1 MNTSS
6 SPVYL
11 DYSANTPADPAV
23 LQRFCETEL
32 AFPGN
37 ANSAHTA
44 GRAARARMDALTA
57 SIAALLDVQPEEII
71 YTSGASEANN
81 TAIFGLARANRH
93 VGRHIIST
101 PLEHPSVSGCL
112 TALQE
117 QGYEIDLLDIGRDG
131 KLDLTQ
137 LQALLRPD
145 TALVCIT
152 AVDSELGTIQ
162 PVRGVSDLLHHFPS
176 CRLHVDATQA
186 IGKIPFDFSCADTAS
201 FAPHK
206 FYGLCGSGIL
216 YKRSGIVLEP
226 LIRGGASTTL
236 YRAGTPALGLAA
248 AAELALQLA
257 YDQFD
262 ARLQAVRAHN
272 QALRQFFSTFPK
284 VTVNSPP
291 DAVPHILNLSVDGVR
306 GADMQRALDEKAV
319 CVSVKSACSVA
330 NTPSRAV
337 FAVSRS
343 RKTALCSFRVSL
355 SHLTTQEDLSAFME
369 RFTQCYQELTQ

>member
-152 AVDSELGTIQ
+152 AVDSELGTVQ
-162 PVRGVSDLLHHFPS
+162 PVQAVSEILQRFPA

-206 FYGLCGSGIL
+206 FYGLC
-216 YKRSGIVLEP
+216 
-226 LIRGGASTTL
+226 
-236 YRAGTPALGLAA
+236 
-248 AAELALQLA
+248 
-257 YDQFD
+257 
-262 ARLQAVRAHN
+262 
-272 QALRQFFSTFPK
+272 
-284 VTVNSPP
+284 
-291 DAVPHILNLSVDGVR
+291 
-306 GADMQRALDEKAV
+306 
-319 CVSVKSACSVA
+319 
-330 NTPSRAV
+330 
-337 FAVSRS
+337 
-343 RKTALCSFRVSL
+343 SFRVSL
-355 SHLTTQEDLSAFME
+355 SHLTTQEALSAFME
-369 RFTQCYQELTQ
+369 RFIQCYQELTQ